1 MKVNQIYSLLN
12 DINKELWG
20 ETAIKV
26 NNLAGIISMGDTIV
40 GDGTDTDKFLGALV
54 DRIGKTVIR
63 TLDLELDFP
72 GLFMDS
78 FEFGAILQ
86 KINVNPFDAIA
97 ASEWKVGDVDPAFT
111 PTFADIH
118 KPSVTVRFF
127 KGIDTWKFQVTIP
140 DDLFATAFTSE
151 AAMSNFI
158 DAIINA
164 MTDSMTISIN
174 NMSRTAVSNLI
185 AEKIHAGHNVINL
198 VTEYNTAYG
207 LSGGSALSASDC
219 MVSKEFYR
227 FASTV
232 IRRYMKYL
240 GQPSVLYNEG
250 GLVRATAR
258 DNMHVL
264 MLSNLAAGFDAY
276 LYGDSITGDKFY
288 DMPLYTEVAYWQ
300 GNHDTVNGDNSF
312 LANSSIHVI
321 PSSQEGEDSP
331 DQIDQTGV
339 VCVLADRQAVA
350 VGLDKRRT
358 GTWYNAIDA
367 YTNLSSTASLQYIND
382 VTENCV
388 LFVVADTVDTPS
400 LSINKSTLT
409 FANNLADPQTITA
422 TTNPA
427 DATVTWKSSKNAV
440 ATVEDGVVTPAGAG
454 TCTISASINVGGT
467 KITKTCAVT
476 VTA

>member
-20 ETAIKV
+20 ETALKV
-26 NNLAGIISMGDTIV
+26 NDLSGIISLGETIV

-54 DRIGKTVIR
+54 DRIGKTVVR

-72 GLFMDS
+72 TLFMDNY
-78 FEFGAILQ
+78 EFGCILQ

-97 ASEWKVGDVDPAFT
+97 SSEWKVGDTSPAFS

-118 KPSVTVRFF
+118 KPSVTVKYF

-140 DDLFATAFTSE
+140 DDLFASAFTSE
-151 AAMSNFI
+151 TAMGNFI
-158 DAIINA
+158 DAIISA
-164 MTDSMTISIN
+164 MTDSMTISLN
-174 NMSRTAVSNLI
+174 NMSRTAIDNLI
-185 AEKIHAGHNVINL
+185 AEKIHAGHNIIDL
-198 VTEYNTAYG
+198 VSMYNTAYG
-207 LSGGSALSASDC
+207 LTGNDALSASDC
-219 MVSKEFYR
+219 MVSKEFARY
-227 FASTV
+227 ASTI
-232 IRRYMKYL
+232 IRKYVKYL
-240 GQPSVLYNEG
+240 SQPSVLYNEG

-264 MLSNLAAGFDAY
+264 MLTDLVALFDAY
-276 LYGDSITGDKFY
+276 LLSDSYKDLY
-288 DMPLYTEVAYWQ
+288 DLPLYTEVAYWQ

-312 LANSSIHVI
+312 TANSSIHVI

-331 DQIDQTGV
+331 DQIDQTGI

-350 VGLDKRRT
+350 IGLDKRRT
-358 GTWYNAIDA
+358 GSWYNSIDA

-382 VTENCV
+382 TTENCV
-388 LFVVADTVDTPS
+388 VFVVADSVDTPS
-400 LSINKSTLT
+400 LSLNKSTIT
-409 FANNLADPQTITA
+409 FADSTADAVTITA
-422 TTNPA
+422 TTNPSGE
-427 DATVTWKSSKNAV
+427 TVTWKSSKTAV
-440 ATVEDGVVTPAGAG
+440 ATVADGVVTPAGAG

-476 VTA
+476 VGS